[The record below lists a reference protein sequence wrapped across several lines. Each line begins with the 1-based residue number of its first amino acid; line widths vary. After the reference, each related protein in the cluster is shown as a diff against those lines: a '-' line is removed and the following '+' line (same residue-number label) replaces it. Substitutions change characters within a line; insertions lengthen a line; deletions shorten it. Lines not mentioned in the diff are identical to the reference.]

1 MFLKKLFRILSDSR
15 LYTESTGT
23 ERLYFEN
30 DNAKS
35 FEKKIMRSKRTREKA
50 KIYFQVR
57 NSIASGLDYL

>member
-15 LYTESTGT
+15 LYTVTGT
-23 ERLYFEN
+23 ERLLFEN

-35 FEKKIMRSKRTREKA
+35 SEKKIVRSKRTREKA

-57 NSIASGLDYL
+57 YAIASGVDYL